1 MTRVHLGNEKETGL
15 RAMPTLNMT
24 TFKKVAVSLGI
35 LGIGDAAAMFAIA
48 GGYNVGT
55 VLPGVA
61 GAGLLVWALLT
72 REKALD
78 FSYLRTWNLKTV
90 LFVFCCCG
98 IVSFTAVQALILG
111 HAFAS
116 DPPESDWCI
125 VLGAGIRNSRPSK
138 TLQRRIDITA
148 DYLVRHPG
156 VRVVVTGG
164 LEANETITEAEGMRR
179 GLVAKG
185 IDPARIYLEEE
196 ATSTWE
202 NLRYSMEIIFRSG
215 GEPGKSVAVV
225 TSEFH
230 LFRVRLLAARL
241 GIDIYPVS
249 APTPWYLLP
258 NACLREYFAIIK
270 SFLVDR

>member
-61 GAGLLVWALLT
+61 GAALAAWALWT
-72 REKALD
+72 RREPLD
-78 FSYLRTWNLKTV
+78 FSYLRQWNAKTFVFV
-90 LFVFCCCG
+90 LFCCG
-98 IVSFTAVQALILG
+98 FVSFVAAQVLIL
-111 HAFAS
+111 HNTFAS
-116 DPPESDWCI
+116 DLSEADWCI
-125 VLGAGIRNSRPSK
+125 VLGGGIRNGRLSK
-138 TLQRRIDITA
+138 TLQRRVDA
-148 DYLVRHPG
+148 AAGYLVRHSG
-156 VRVVVTGG
+156 ARAVVTGG

-179 GLVAKG
+179 GLVEKG

-241 GIDIYPVS
+241 DIDIRPVPAS
-249 APTPWYLLP
+249 TPWYVLP
-258 NACLREYFAIIK
+258 NACLREYFAIVK